1 MEEGCRGCKKSR
13 RSYHS
18 LKIGSGTGSSVSK
31 LFKLTREAV
40 INYKVGLVVKGEGR
54 REKGGGKRSW
64 VRIPLLI
71 KLTINICQL
80 KKKRVNK
87 GG

>member
-1 MEEGCRGCKKSR
+1 MR
-13 RSYHS
+13 RVNSEMGFDLFLVYW
-18 LKIGSGTGSSVSK
+18 LVMAGSSVSK